1 MARSF
6 AGRVIARTHHLTG
19 GLRRPYPGYHDGPV
33 ATLASNDFVHLHTHS
48 EFSLLDGLA
57 RITDLVDE
65 ASTKGFDSLAL
76 TDHGAL
82 YGAVAFHQ
90 AASQKGIKPII
101 GVETYIARRSMTDR
115 EGKADAQPFHLI
127 LLATDLTG
135 YRNLCRLVTDAHI
148 DGYYY
153 KPRIDREH
161 LAKFSEGL
169 VGLSACLNGEISR
182 ALEAQD
188 WELARAL
195 AGEYG
200 DILGKDRFFLELQD
214 HGLPEQRR
222 LNEQLLRLAPETGLP
237 LVVTNDLHYV
247 RREQSAAHDVLL
259 CVGTGS
265 NLDTPGRMK
274 FETDDFYLKSA
285 AEMSALFPDQPEALR
300 NTKRIAEMCNVE
312 LPLNTLRIPH
322 FPVPAGETVETWL
335 QKECQRGLAW
345 RYGTVTEALQ
355 RRLDYELGV
364 ITKMGYAGYFLIVA
378 DFIRYAREQGIQTT
392 CRGSAPGSIVTYTLG
407 ITPVDP
413 IAYELPFERFLN
425 PDRVTMP
432 DIDVDFQDDR
442 RDEVIAYVSRKYG
455 QDHVA
460 QIITFGTMLARA
472 AIRDVGRVLG
482 HSYGDVDRVA
492 KAVPNQLGIRLDEA
506 LEISPQ
512 LREQYDAEPGVK
524 SIIDFAKQL
533 EGVARNASTHAAG
546 VVISDEPLT
555 ELMPLQKATNS
566 DSLMTQY
573 EMHAIEALGLLKFD
587 FLGLSNL
594 TILKNAV
601 DLIKAHRGVDIDL
614 DRIPLDDAR
623 TFELLAEGETTG
635 IFQLES
641 AGMRRYVR
649 ELRPT
654 SVFDLAAMVALYRPG
669 PMDNIPAYI
678 RRKHGQEP
686 VTYLHPLLE
695 PFLERTYG
703 IFVYQEDIMAA
714 AIALGGFSGP
724 EADTLGYAI
733 RKKKSSLLRAQ
744 KEKFVTQAA
753 ARGVPPNVIDAVF
766 AAFQPFERYG
776 FNKAHATCYGLIAYQ
791 TAYLKAN
798 YTVDF
803 MASVLSAFRSS
814 EEKVAAA
821 VAECRRLGIDVR
833 PPDVARSAVE
843 FTVEDEAIR
852 FGLLAVKNVGQGAIE
867 SIVAAREADGPF
879 RSLSDFCTRIDL
891 RLTNRKV
898 LESLAKVGALAAFG
912 HPAQVLEGL
921 DDAMAAGQATQRDR
935 VTGQTSLFDLAVEDT
950 TMFERP
956 LPIVPEAPV
965 RERLRW
971 EKELLG
977 LYLSEHPMGE
987 VADRV
992 ADFVTAYSG
1001 DLREESL
1008 DGQRLVVCGIVVGSR
1023 TIITRARSTMAAVTL
1038 EDLQGSLEVVV
1049 FPKLYE
1055 QTLGTWTEGSILV
1068 VAGKVDHRGEEV
1080 SLLADLVMPWDDA
1093 VALGP
1098 ETFARQVAAGDRG
1111 QARRRVPVGPGG
1123 GQGGGMPVG
1132 IAAQQPVER
1141 WTLAAG
1147 DLAPNGSGHAANGN
1161 GNAPTGHPASTGTAA
1176 ATATRPGLGRR
1187 PEIPYVSPLRGGRLP
1202 AAGPLELPTQG
1213 ALPGPGTSTATATV
1227 APSHA
1232 TDLPPIAP
1240 PEPVLTHV
1248 DSDAGSATDHDVE
1261 PALPDEARE
1270 RAAVDAASATVPLGT
1285 SGLGQILHVRFS
1297 RGPSVKLVPAMES
1310 LRQVIRER
1318 PGETQVVVHVPG
1330 PAGAIL
1336 PMPLRTPVAY
1346 DAELLAEIQRRVGEG
1361 IVDLGLV

>member
-1 MARSF
+1 M
-6 AGRVIARTHHLTG
+6 
-19 GLRRPYPGYHDGPV
+19 
-33 ATLASNDFVHLHTHS
+33 TLASNDFVHLHSHS
-48 EFSLLDGLA
+48 EFSLLDGLG

-65 ASTKGFDSLAL
+65 ASAKGFDSLAL

-82 YGAVAFHQ
+82 YGAVAFYQ
-90 AASQKGIKPII
+90 AARAKGIKPII
-101 GVETYIARRSMTDR
+101 GVETYVARRAMTDR
-115 EGKADAQPFHLI
+115 EGKADAQPFHLV
-127 LLATDLTG
+127 LLATDGTG

-161 LAKFSEGL
+161 LAKHSAGL
-169 VGLSACLNGEISR
+169 VGLSACLNGEVSR

-188 WELARAL
+188 WDLARSV

-200 DILGKDRFFLELQD
+200 EILGKERFFLELQD

-222 LNEQLLRLAPETGLP
+222 LNEQLLRLAPQTGLG

-247 RREQSAAHDVLL
+247 HREQAAAHDVLL

-265 NLDTPGRMK
+265 NLDTPGRLK
-274 FETDDFYLKSA
+274 FETDEFYLKSA
-285 AEMSALFPDQPEALR
+285 AEMAARFPDQPEALR
-300 NTKRIAEMCNVE
+300 NTKRIAEMCDLD
-312 LPLNTLRIPH
+312 LPLGTLRIPH
-322 FPVPAGETVETWL
+322 FPVPDGETVESWL
-335 QKECQRGLAW
+335 TKECQRGLTW
-345 RYGTVTEALQ
+345 RYGQVTPALQ
-355 RRLDYELGV
+355 ERLDYELGV
-364 ITKMGYAGYFLIVA
+364 IISMGYAGYFLIVA

-413 IAYELPFERFLN
+413 IAYDLPFERFLN

-442 RDEVIAYVSRKYG
+442 RDEVIAYVARKYG

-482 HSYGDVDRVA
+482 HSYGDVDRIA

-506 LEISPQ
+506 LAMSPQ

-524 SIIDFAKQL
+524 AIIDFAKQL

-555 ELMPLQKATNS
+555 EIMALQKATNS
-566 DSLMTQY
+566 DALMTQY

-601 DLIKAHRGVDIDL
+601 DLIKAHRGVDLDL
-614 DRIPLDDAR
+614 DHIPLDDPR
-623 TFELLAEGETTG
+623 TFELLASGETTG

-654 SVFDLAAMVALYRPG
+654 TVYDLAAMVALYRPG
-669 PMDNIPAYI
+669 PMENIPAYI

-695 PFLERTYG
+695 PFLARTYG

-733 RKKKSSLLRAQ
+733 RKKKRSVLQAQ
-744 KEKFVTQAA
+744 KEKFVTRAA
-753 ARGVPPNVIDAVF
+753 ERGVSPEVIDAVF
-766 AAFQPFERYG
+766 KAFEPFERYG

-803 MASVLSAFRSS
+803 MASVLSAFRDN

-821 VAECRRLGIDVR
+821 VAECRRLGIEVR
-833 PPDVARSAVE
+833 PPDVLRSAVE
-843 FTVEDEAIR
+843 FTVEGDAIR

-867 SIVAAREADGPF
+867 SIIAARDADGPF
-879 RSLSDFCTRIDL
+879 RSLADFCARIDL
-891 RLTNRKV
+891 RLANRKV
-898 LESLAKVGALAAFG
+898 VESLAKVGALSAFG
-912 HPAQVLEGL
+912 HPAQILEGL
-921 DDAMAAGQATQRDR
+921 DDAIAAGQATQRDR
-935 VTGQTSLFDLAVEDT
+935 VSGQTSLFDMVAEDAT
-950 TMFERP
+950 AFERP
-956 LPIVPEAPV
+956 LPAVPEAPV

-987 VADRV
+987 VADRIGE
-992 ADFVTAYSG
+992 FVTAYSG
-1001 DLREESL
+1001 DLRDESL
-1008 DGQRLVVCGIVVGSR
+1008 DGQRLVVAGIVVGSR

-1038 EDLQGSLEVVV
+1038 EDLQGSIEVIV

-1055 QTLGTWTEGSILV
+1055 QTLGTWADGAILV
-1068 VAGKVDHRGEEV
+1068 VAGKVDHRAEEV
-1080 SLLADLVMPWDDA
+1080 SLLADLVLPWDEA
-1093 VALGP
+1093 VALGA
-1098 ETFARQVAAGDRG
+1098 EAFAQQVAAGDRG
-1111 QARRRVPVGPGG
+1111 GLRRRGPVPVGPGV
-1123 GQGGGMPVG
+1123 P
-1132 IAAQQPVER
+1132 AAPAGLPAALAGVAAAPAAAA
-1141 WTLAAG
+1141 AAG
-1147 DLAPNGSGHAANGN
+1147 G
-1161 GNAPTGHPASTGTAA
+1161 A
-1176 ATATRPGLGRR
+1176 ATGLGRR
-1187 PEIPYVSPLRGGRLP
+1187 PDIPYVSPLRGGRIP
-1202 AAGPLELPTQG
+1202 DAGPLELP
-1213 ALPGPGTSTATATV
+1213 AAAPV
-1227 APSHA
+1227 AA
-1232 TDLPPIAP
+1232 LPPIAP
-1240 PEPVLTHV
+1240 AEPVPTYVEAGARAAGAADAPDGPEPA
-1248 DSDAGSATDHDVE
+1248 AGTGAPEHDDE
-1261 PALPDEARE
+1261 PALPEEARQ
-1270 RAAVDAASATVPLGT
+1270 RVAASAAAPTIPLEAPR
-1285 SGLGQILHVRFS
+1285 QDAVLHVHFRS
-1297 RGPSVKLVPAMES
+1297 GPATRLVDAMRAFQG
-1310 LRQVIRER
+1310 LVRER
-1318 PGETQVVVHVPG
+1318 PGETRVVAHVPG
-1330 PAGAIL
+1330 PGGEAL
-1336 PMPLRTPVAY
+1336 PMELRTPVAY
-1346 DAELLAEIQRRVGEG
+1346 DADFLAEIRRRLGEG
-1361 IVDLGLV
+1361 TVDLRLA

>member
-1 MARSF
+1 
-6 AGRVIARTHHLTG
+6 
-19 GLRRPYPGYHDGPV
+19 
-33 ATLASNDFVHLHTHS
+33 
-48 EFSLLDGLA
+48 
-57 RITDLVDE
+57 VDE
-65 ASTKGFDSLAL
+65 ASAKGFDSLAL

-82 YGAVAFHQ
+82 YGSVAFYQ
-90 AASQKGIKPII
+90 AAINKGIKPII
-101 GVETYIARRSMTDR
+101 GVETYVARRSMTDK

-127 LLATDLTG
+127 LLATNLVG

-161 LAKFSEGL
+161 LAKHSEGL
-169 VGLSACLNGEISR
+169 VGLSACLNGEVSR
-182 ALEAQD
+182 ALEVDD
-188 WELARAL
+188 WDLARTV

-200 DILGKDRFFLELQD
+200 DIFGKDRFFLELQD
-214 HGLPEQRR
+214 HGLAEQHR
-222 LNEQLLRLAPETGLP
+222 LNEQLLRLAPEAGLP

-247 RREQSAAHDVLL
+247 RREQAPAHDVLL
-259 CVGTGS
+259 CVGTAS
-265 NLDTPGRMK
+265 NLDTPGRLK

-285 AEMSALFPDQPEALR
+285 ADMAARFPDQLEALT
-300 NTKRIAEMCNVE
+300 NTKRIAEMCDVK
-312 LPLNTLRIPH
+312 LPLNQTRIPH
-322 FPVPAGETVETWL
+322 FPVPDGFTTETWL
-335 QKECQRGLAW
+335 REECQLGLAR
-345 RYGTVTEALQ
+345 RYGTVTEELQ
-355 RRLDYELGV
+355 ARLDYELGV
-364 ITKMGYAGYFLIVA
+364 IIAMGYPGYFLIVA

-413 IAYELPFERFLN
+413 IAYGLPFERFLN

-482 HSYGDVDRVA
+482 HSYGEVDRIA
-492 KAVPNQLGIRLDEA
+492 KAVPNQLGIKLDDA
-506 LEISPQ
+506 LESAPA
-512 LREQYDAEPGVK
+512 LREQYDTDPGVK
-524 SIIDFAKQL
+524 RVIDFAKQL

-546 VVISDEPLT
+546 VVISREPLT

-566 DSLMTQY
+566 DALMTQY

-601 DLIKAHRGVDIDL
+601 DLIKAHRGIDIDL
-614 DRIPLDDAR
+614 DDIPLDDAK
-623 TFELLAEGETTG
+623 TFELLGTGETTG

-649 ELRPT
+649 ELRPS

-714 AIALGGFSGP
+714 AIALGGFTGP

-733 RKKKSSLLRAQ
+733 RKKKSSVLRAQ

-753 ARGVPPNVIDAVF
+753 ERGVSPAVIDQVF

-798 YTVDF
+798 YTVDY
-803 MASVLSAFRSS
+803 MAAVLSAFRSS

-821 VAECRRLGIDVR
+821 VVECRRIGIEVR

-843 FTVEDEAIR
+843 FTVEDEGIR

-867 SIVAAREADGPF
+867 SIIAAREADGPF
-879 RSLSDFCTRIDL
+879 KSLGDLCRRIDL

-898 LESLAKVGALAAFG
+898 LESLAKVGALSAFG
-912 HPAQVLEGL
+912 HAAQILEGL
-921 DDAMAAGQATQRDR
+921 DDAMAAGAATQRDLT
-935 VTGQTSLFDLAVEDT
+935 TGQTSLFDVGATESMVL
-950 TMFERP
+950 ERP
-956 LPIVPEAPV
+956 LPQTAEAPV

-987 VADRV
+987 VADQV
-992 ADFVTAYSG
+992 GAFVTAYSG
-1001 DLREESL
+1001 DLKSDETL
-1008 DGQRLVVCGIVVGSR
+1008 DGQRLVVGGIVVASR
-1023 TIITRARSTMAAVTL
+1023 TVVTRTRSTMSVVTL
-1038 EDLQGSLEVVV
+1038 EDLQGSIEVVV
-1049 FPKLYE
+1049 FPRLYE
-1055 QTLGTWTEGSILV
+1055 TTGPIWQDGAILL
-1068 VAGKVDHRGEEV
+1068 VAGRVDHRGEEV
-1080 SLLADLVMPWDDA
+1080 SLLADVVVPWDEAVIKGADA
-1093 VALGP
+1093 
-1098 ETFARQVAAGDRG
+1098 FAREVAQGDRG
-1111 QARRRVPVGPGG
+1111 APRRRQPVPVGPGG
-1123 GQGGGMPVG
+1123 PSSPV
-1132 IAAQQPVER
+1132 R
-1141 WTLAAG
+1141 T
-1147 DLAPNGSGHAANGN
+1147 APANGNGNGNGYDALHGAANGN
-1161 GNAPTGHPASTGTAA
+1161 GAGAARGTAPFDPR
-1176 ATATRPGLGRR
+1176 TVGLGRQ
-1187 PEIPYVSPLRGGRLP
+1187 PEIPYVSPLRGGVVP
-1202 AAGPLELPTQG
+1202 EGGPLELANAAVST
-1213 ALPGPGTSTATATV
+1213 LPR
-1227 APSHA
+1227 
-1232 TDLPPIAP
+1232 IAP
-1240 PEPVLTHV
+1240 AEPLSTYEDSSGASPSPER
-1248 DSDAGSATDHDVE
+1248 DAE
-1261 PALPDEARE
+1261 PALPDEARARVAAAAE
-1270 RAAVDAASATVPLGT
+1270 AATAAVEAAPIGST
-1285 SGLGQILHVRFS
+1285 LHVRFAT
-1297 RGPSVKLVPAMES
+1297 VPASQLVAAMEAIRG
-1310 LRQVIRER
+1310 LVRER
-1318 PGETQVVVHVPG
+1318 PGETRVVVHVPAVG
-1330 PAGAIL
+1330 GGVL
-1336 PMPLRTPVAY
+1336 PMELRAGIAY
-1346 DAELLAEIQRRVGEG
+1346 DTDLLAEVQRR
-1361 IVDLGLV
+1361 LGQGVVQLSVAPPA